1 MEEEDEDEVTI
12 MCVLCDWWGGGLWEC
27 GLCGRNAPT
36 VGDARLHP
44 HDGEQRVQEVMQIV
58 QSKVPTFLR
67 KEKKPSN
74 SPFSKIMIQK
84 CGNAHGAP

>member
-1 MEEEDEDEVTI
+1 MEEEEEEEVTI

-44 HDGEQRVQEVMQIV
+44 HSGRAEIQELMLVEPN
-58 QSKVPTFLR
+58 KVP
-67 KEKKPSN
+67 
-74 SPFSKIMIQK
+74 PFSRERKTTLK
-84 CGNAHGAP
+84 